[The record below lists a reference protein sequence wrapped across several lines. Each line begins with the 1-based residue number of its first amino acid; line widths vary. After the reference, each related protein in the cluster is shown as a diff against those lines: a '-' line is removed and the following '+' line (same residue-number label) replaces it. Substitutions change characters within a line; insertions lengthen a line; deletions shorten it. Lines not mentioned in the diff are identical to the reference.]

1 VSEQRGELN
10 KGLDTALSKAFEL
23 ALTPAIVGA
32 LGWLIDSRLGTTPA
46 FTIVF
51 FFLGVAGTSMSAWY
65 RYDAAMIEQQALAA
79 DARAARTPRRRPTFP
94 SPFQL
99 ALDEAALDGLRAEE
113 LAS

>member
-1 VSEQRGELN
+1 MGEQRGELN

-65 RYDAAMIEQQALAA
+65 RYDAAMTEQQALAA
-79 DARAARTPRRRPTFP
+79 DLRAARTPRRRPRVP
-94 SPFQL
+94 SPFEL
-99 ALDEAALDGLRAEE
+99 ALDEAGHDREMVQEG
-113 LAS
+113 AS